1 MKPSLARVRVLA
13 TSGIPMPPCALPAL
27 LAERPSNAGHLL
39 FWLLCLKMAR
49 DQRGPSKVDINS
61 ATVKD
66 VRSVPRIERREPLEI
81 TAHRPYGGLP
91 DLIRAPLFPRLS
103 ERLTASLPVPPYS
116 PSAHRLVRRGRRG
129 APLWRYSESAG

>member
-13 TSGIPMPPCALPAL
+13 TSGIPMPPLALPAL

-66 VRSVPRIERREPLEI
+66 VRSVPRIERRETLEI
-81 TAHRPYGGLP
+81 TAHRPYGGP
-91 DLIRAPLFPRLS
+91 PNPIRAPLFPRLS
-103 ERLTASLPVPPYS
+103 ASLPVHPYS

-129 APLWRYSESAG
+129 APLWRYRESAG